1 MSTESVLYD
10 APGPRARR
18 RALIGTVIATVL
30 LLGLV
35 GMALKRLADEGQFSM
50 ELWGPLIDPSDE
62 NFDAVWSL
70 LLRGLRATLVAA
82 ALAIVLSLVLG
93 TALGTA
99 RLMLGRGPRV
109 PLVGFIELVRGLPVV
124 ITIYYVWQV
133 LPELGIDVGPLPGEN
148 GLWYLVIGLALYNSV
163 ILAEILRAGVLA
175 LPKGQGEAARAI
187 GMTEGLVMRTVLL
200 PQAFRIMLPAVIS
213 QLVVILKDTSLAAI
227 LGLYIELL
235 RRGNIIAQNLD
246 NPIQTLTVVGLIFI
260 ILNYTLS
267 KIAEWSERRLG
278 RSSTAAVRQVEASTT
293 GVGA

>member
-18 RALIGTVIATVL
+18 RALIGTIVASLL
-30 LLGLV
+30 LLGLIGV
-35 GMALKRLADEGQFSM
+35 AVKRLADEGQFSM
-50 ELWGPLIDPSDE
+50 ELWGPLIDPSNED
-62 NFDAVWSL
+62 FDAVWSL
-70 LLRGLRATLVAA
+70 LRRGLVATLVAA
-82 ALAIVLSLVLG
+82 ALAIALSLALG

-99 RLMLGRGPRV
+99 RLMLGRTARV
-109 PLVGFIELVRGLPVV
+109 PLVGFIELFRGLPVV

-133 LPELGIDVGPLPGEN
+133 LPEIGIDVGPLPGGN

-187 GMTEGLVMRTVLL
+187 GMTEWLVMRTVLL

-246 NPIQTLTVVGLIFI
+246 NPIQTLTVVGTIYILI
-260 ILNYTLS
+260 NYALS
-267 KIAEWSERRLG
+267 RIAVWTERRLS
-278 RSSTAAVRQVEASTT
+278 RSSAAAVQEVEATTT
-293 GVGA
+293 GAGA